1 MCGIVNLVEGRFDIG
16 IPAISKHISNIFE
29 LISHEDAVKKAE
41 FEYDFFNRTR
51 LTSSDFVKQLK
62 SFQEEGLFAGAKD
75 E

>member
-1 MCGIVNLVEGRFDIG
+1 MCGIANLVEDRFG
-16 IPAISKHISNIFE
+16 VGVSAISKHISNIFE
-29 LISHEDAVKKAE
+29 LISHEDVVWKAE
-41 FEYDFFNRTR
+41 FEYDFFNRTQ